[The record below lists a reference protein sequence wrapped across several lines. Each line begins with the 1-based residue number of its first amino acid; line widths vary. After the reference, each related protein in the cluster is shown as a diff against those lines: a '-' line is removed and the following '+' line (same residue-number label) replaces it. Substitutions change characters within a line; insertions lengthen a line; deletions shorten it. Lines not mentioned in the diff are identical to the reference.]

1 MKSYQ
6 DFKELLDFVNIKP
19 SFIDSVYAAPL
30 IPVL

>member
-6 DFKELLDFVNIKP
+6 DFKELLDFANIKP